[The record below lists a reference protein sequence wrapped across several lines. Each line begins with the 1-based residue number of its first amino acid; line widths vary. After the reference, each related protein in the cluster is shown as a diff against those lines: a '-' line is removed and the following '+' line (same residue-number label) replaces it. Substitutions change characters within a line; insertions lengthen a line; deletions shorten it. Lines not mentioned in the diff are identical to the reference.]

1 MSIIEELKIKELNE
15 RKAPIV
21 VIDKSLDKY
30 DNFVAFP
37 EKLAK
42 INDILKKTGHPKD
55 YLKEK

>member
-1 MSIIEELKIKELNE
+1 MSTVEELKIKELNE

-21 VIDKSLDKY
+21 VIDKSLNKY
-30 DNFVAFP
+30 DNVVLFP

-42 INDILKKTGHPKD
+42 ANEILKKTGHPKD